1 MAEKY
6 FSMSVSQVENALES
20 RSEGLSPEEAA
31 ERTARYGKNE
41 LPKGKKKGLLSR
53 FIDQFKN
60 VMIIVLIVAGLISGF
75 MGEIAS
81 TAIIMVVVVLNA
93 IMGVVQEGKAEKS
106 LEALQKM
113 SASHARVRRGGQ
125 VLEIDSGDLVPGD
138 IVLLEAGNTAPADIR
153 LTTCASLKVEEAA
166 LTGESVPSEKTVDTI
181 DNPEAPLGDRVNM
194 VYSGGNVVY
203 GRGEGIVTAIG
214 ASTEVGKIAVNLGAD
229 TQQTTP
235 LQKKLA
241 ELSKILTIGVLVIAV
256 IVFGVGLFWGRSA
269 FDMFMTAV
277 SLAVSAIPEG
287 LPAVVTILLA
297 MGVQRMAKQNAIIR
311 KLSAVETLGCTEIIC
326 SDKTGTLTQNK
337 MTVTELWLPEG
348 SVSAEA
354 FDGGCEPLMQALA
367 LCNDVSAEPDGRLL
381 GDPTETA
388 LVQLAAEKG
397 RMRDEIE
404 KQYPRVGELP
414 FDSERKLMTTA
425 HTMGKG
431 IRMLTKGAP
440 DMLLTRCTKLLL
452 GGTPEPMTEE
462 WRSRIAAQIDAMSS
476 RALRV
481 LCYAYKDVETLPQK
495 LTTEADEQE
504 LVFCGLT
511 GMIDPPR
518 DEVRD
523 AVAVCR
529 KAGIRPIMITGD
541 HEATAV
547 AIARS
552 LGILTEGG
560 KAITGAELEK
570 LSDEEFDRTV
580 QEYSVYARVAPEH
593 KVRIV
598 KAWQKLGKVVA
609 MTGDGVNDAPALN
622 TADIGVGMGITGT
635 DVSKSVS
642 AMVLT
647 DDNFATIVTAVK
659 EGRTIY
665 ANIQRAIQFLL
676 STNLGEVMFLFFG
689 TLLNRTV
696 MLPIHILWINL
707 VTDTFPA
714 LALGFEKGEKDMMS
728 HPPRSSSSS
737 FLSGGVGA
745 SVIYQ
750 GLLSGLLTL
759 TSYFVGEALY
769 GTEVAVTMAF
779 LTVGAVCMFHSF
791 NMRSSTQ
798 SLFTTG
804 IFGNPQLLL
813 AIAAST
819 ILHLSVMLIPALR
832 TLFKLTELTL
842 PQWGMGIGIAAIMIP
857 VVEIVKL
864 VIRHR
869 SKNK

>member
-1 MAEKY
+1 MTEQY
-6 FSMSVSQVENALES
+6 FSMSPEQAEAALGS
-20 RSEGLSPEEAA
+20 TKDGLSAQEAA
-31 ERTARYGKNE
+31 DRLEKYGANE
-41 LPKGKKKGLLSR
+41 LPKGKKKGLLAR

-75 MGEIAS
+75 MGEVGS
-81 TAIIMVVVVLNA
+81 TVIIMVVVVLNA

-125 VLEIDSGDLVPGD
+125 VIEVDSMNLVPGD
-138 IVLLEAGNTAPADIR
+138 VVLLEAGNTAPADIR

-166 LTGESVPSEKTVDTI
+166 LTGESVPSEKSI
-181 DNPEAPLGDRVNM
+181 EAIPNPEAPLGDRVNM

-203 GRGEGIVTAIG
+203 GRGEGIVTSTG
-214 ASTEVGKIAVNLGAD
+214 AATEVGKIAMHLGTDA
-229 TQQTTP
+229 QQTTP

-241 ELSKILTIGVLVIAV
+241 ELSKILTIGVLIIAV
-256 IVFGVGLFWGRSA
+256 IVFGVGMFWGRSA

-326 SDKTGTLTQNK
+326 SDKTGTLTQNR
-337 MTVTELWLPEG
+337 MTVTQLWLPEG
-348 SVSAEA
+348 GVAAADFTGS
-354 FDGGCEPLMQALA
+354 CQPLMQALT
-367 LCNDVSAEPDGRLL
+367 LCNDVSVEQDGKLL

-388 LVQLAAEKG
+388 LVELARKKG
-397 RMRDEIE
+397 WIRGETE
-404 KQYPRVGELP
+404 AKYPRVGELP

-425 HTMGKG
+425 HTVEGG
-431 IRMLTKGAP
+431 IRILTKGAP
-440 DMLLTRCTKLLL
+440 DMLLTRCTSLLV
-452 GGTPEPMTEE
+452 GGATEPMTVA
-462 WRSRIAAQIDAMSS
+462 WQQKILAQIGELSS
-476 RALRV
+476 QALRV
-481 LCYAYKDVETLPQK
+481 LCYAYKDVSSLPEK
-495 LTTEADEQE
+495 LTTEADEQG
-504 LVFCGLT
+504 LTFCGLT

-547 AIARS
+547 AIAKN
-552 LGILTEGG
+552 LGILDAGG
-560 KAITGAELEK
+560 KAITGAALEK
-570 LSDEEFDRTV
+570 LSDEVFDKTV

-676 STNLGEVMFLFFG
+676 STNLGEVVFLFFG

-714 LALGFEKGEKDMMS
+714 LALGFEQAEKDMMS
-728 HPPRSSSSS
+728 RPPRSSSAS

-745 SVIYQ
+745 SVVYQ
-750 GLLSGLLTL
+750 GILSGSLTL
-759 TSYFVGEALY
+759 ASYFVGELLY

-779 LTVGAVCMFHSF
+779 LTVGAVCMFHSL
-791 NMRSSTQ
+791 NMRSATQ
-798 SLFTTG
+798 SLFTVG
-804 IFGNPQLLL
+804 IFGNTKLLL
-813 AIAAST
+813 AILVSGL
-819 ILHLSVMLIPALR
+819 LHVSVMVIPMLRNLFELVAL
-832 TLFKLTELTL
+832 T
-842 PQWGMGIGIAAIMIP
+842 PAQWALGVGIAALVIP
-857 VVEIVKL
+857 VVEVVKL
-864 VIRHR
+864 FIRIR
-869 SKNK
+869 SR